1 MKKFFA
7 MLMAV
12 CLILGLMSVPFAAPT
27 DRPHV
32 SSEVEDFGIWAYA
45 MVNNYDSLAEYKA
58 ELAKFGGHPSLSRTY
73 EKYGEE
79 YGNQL
84 ANALNYYYDTLDYQ
98 GYRIISD
105 LLGGEFGEP
114 LTDDLRDEYPFAFSY
129 TPVSPRPVRTLND
142 VEVWFPGATEPI
154 RPKNVTSDS
163 SSSPNA
169 SSKPSE
175 APSTPSFAP
184 ADGIAYP
191 STQTVDVDGKK
202 VVFQCYALKDANGYD
217 TNYIKLRD
225 LALILSGS
233 GTPFNVGWN
242 GNVTIATKEAY
253 VPNGSE
259 QNTPFS
265 GQREY
270 RIADAKTVVD
280 GKDVAMD
287 AFVLTDDNGGGYTY
301 YKLRD
306 LGTAIGFHVDWSG
319 ERGIF
324 IETMQSLSKR

>member
-7 MLMAV
+7 VLMAV
-12 CLILGLMSVPFAAPT
+12 CLILGLMSVPFAAPA
-27 DRPHV
+27 DHPQV
-32 SSEVEDFGIWAYA
+32 SPEVEDFGIWAYA
-45 MVNNYDSLAEYKA
+45 MMSNYDSLEEYKTQLA
-58 ELAKFGGHPSLSRTY
+58 ESGGYPSLAHTY

-98 GYRIISD
+98 GYRIIAD

-129 TPVSPRPVRTLND
+129 TPVSPRPVRTLDD
-142 VEVWFPGATEPI
+142 VEVRQPNGKVI
-154 RPKNVTSDS
+154 RPKNVTSGTTTPSDT
-163 SSSPNA
+163 P
-169 SSKPSE
+169 SKPSE
-175 APSTPSFAP
+175 TPSTPSAAP

-225 LALILSGS
+225 LALILNGS

-242 GNVTIATKEAY
+242 GNVTVTTKEAY

-259 QNTPFS
+259 QSTPFS

-270 RIADAKTVVD
+270 RVADAKTVVD
-280 GKDVAMD
+280 GKDTALD

-306 LGTAIGFHVDWSG
+306 LGAAIGFHVDWSA

-324 IETMQSLSKR
+324 IETK